1 MDCRRCGLPIHE
13 GRAALGYVQCR
24 ICSEVA
30 GPKPVRT
37 VVPLHKS
44 NYILVTSREDLAGIN
59 NKGGMVR

>member
-1 MDCRRCGLPIHE
+1 MDCRRCKLPIQE
-13 GRAALGYVQCR
+13 KRAALGYVTCR
-24 ICSEVA
+24 VCAEVA

-44 NYILVTSREDLAGIN
+44 NYILVTSRDDLLGIN